1 MKILV
6 IGPSWVG
13 DMVMSQSLYK
23 AIKANH
29 PECELHVMAP
39 AWCCALLERMP
50 EVDKAI
56 TMPLG
61 HGDFKLVARR
71 RLGKQLAAEKYD
83 QAIVQPNSMKS
94 ALIPWFARIPV
105 RTGWK
110 GESRYGLLND
120 LRSNKSA
127 FPLMVEGY
135 LALAY
140 PKEQMKS
147 RADIP
152 TIPHPALHV
161 DLINQSKALE
171 RLGLDRAR
179 PVLVLCPGAEFGP
192 AKRWPEGHYAVVAQ
206 QHLDEGWQVW
216 IFGSNKDVPVANT
229 IRDRVNLLTR
239 PNCHVLAGK
248 TSLHEAIE
256 SDGASQPGHLQRL
269 RPDAHRRRP
278 QPAAGGRLWLHF
290 AALHPAAGGSG
301 RDRSHRH
308 RVPPLL
314 QAHLQIRPSQ
324 VPDRPGAGAG
334 GRCLQE
340 AGAES
345 VRCPTVCS
353 TTC

>member
-110 GESRYGLLND
+110 GESRYRPAQRPAQQQVRLPADGGGLSGARL
-120 LRSNKSA
+120 SQA
-127 FPLMVEGY
+127 
-135 LALAY
+135 
-140 PKEQMKS
+140 QMKS

-152 TIPHPALHV
+152 TIPHPAL
-161 DLINQSKALE
+161 
-171 RLGLDRAR
+171 
-179 PVLVLCPGAEFGP
+179 C
-192 AKRWPEGHYAVVAQ
+192 
-206 QHLDEGWQVW
+206 
-216 IFGSNKDVPVANT
+216 
-229 IRDRVNLLTR
+229 
-239 PNCHVLAGK
+239 
-248 TSLHEAIE
+248 TSI
-256 SDGASQPGHLQRL
+256 
-269 RPDAHRRRP
+269 
-278 QPAAGGRLWLHF
+278 
-290 AALHPAAGGSG
+290 
-301 RDRSHRH
+301 
-308 RVPPLL
+308 
-314 QAHLQIRPSQ
+314 
-324 VPDRPGAGAG
+324 
-334 GRCLQE
+334 
-340 AGAES
+340 
-345 VRCPTVCS
+345 
-353 TTC
+353 